1 MEWII
6 VYNGKIFHY
15 FISYYV
21 GKNLYSI
28 VFEQFVIF
36 FLIVNGI
43 YKDDQSSFIELAML
57 IYGCCSRLNKILKKP
72 I

>member
-1 MEWII
+1 MYITEKSFII
-6 VYNGKIFHY
+6 LSRIMSEKTYIQSYLKI
-15 FISYYV
+15 
-21 GKNLYSI
+21 
-28 VFEQFVIF
+28 VIHHF

-57 IYGCCSRLNKILKKP
+57 IYGCCRLNKILKKP